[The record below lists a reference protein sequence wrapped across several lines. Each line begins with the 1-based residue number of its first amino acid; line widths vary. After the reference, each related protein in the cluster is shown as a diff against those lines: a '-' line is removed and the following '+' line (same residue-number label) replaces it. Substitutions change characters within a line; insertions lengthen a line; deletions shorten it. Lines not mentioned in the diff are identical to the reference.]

1 MISDMRPLQAIY
13 RTLIMRSSLSRSHAS
28 AGDSQP
34 TTRSR
39 LRVACRRAAAVCGH
53 RNPAASSASAAQ
65 RESCAVQRDEDA
77 VGQSVDA
84 APMPALGAA
93 VQAFAV
99 KHLIHLCGYGVGA
112 SAPAV
117 RAPGATMES
126 IKAAFRVSRPIEVQI
141 TNYKAERVSS
151 SASPMRTHCLRLE

>member
-1 MISDMRPLQAIY
+1 MPARAIA
-13 RTLIMRSSLSRSHAS
+13 SRQHAHDC
-28 AGDSQP
+28 GWREHVD
-34 TTRSR
+34 
-39 LRVACRRAAAVCGH
+39 RAAARPRHAGIVTL
-53 RNPAASSASAAQ
+53 RRPAQERSAAQ
-65 RESCAVQRDEDA
+65 RESCAVQRDEGA
-77 VGQSVDA
+77 VRQSVDA
-84 APMPALGAA
+84 TPMPALGAA

-99 KHLIHLCGYGVGA
+99 KHSIHLCGYGVGA